1 MDDDK
6 RRRWLP
12 HGWMAGAWTPGARRM
27 AWLALA
33 MLAIVLPLTLVAL
46 LGRPATE
53 PAASRPALVDL
64 PLDFWDWGANRTLT
78 PVEREQLA
86 AMGSTQV
93 YSLCGLIAAE
103 SGKPTWTP
111 SGRASSPPPGLEQHL
126 VVRLDAGLARIM
138 DPALGPQL
146 IPLIVAGCERNRTAA
161 SRGVQIDADVPTKK
175 LAAYAEFLHQLRSA
189 LPAGWGLSCTMLLD
203 WARSRDLALV
213 GEAVDFVAP
222 QFYSAYIPL
231 DPAQTHEVVAA
242 VELERTVRRLEAL
255 GVPYRIG
262 LPIFEQCSLFD
273 ARGELLK
280 PSLPLSPEAAL
291 AAGARPVRVGRGDE
305 TTLELVVPAPLQ
317 AGNLRFAAGQRLLFG
332 TPTASGLAR
341 QLATLRRIPHVRC
354 RGVLLYRLPGTEI
367 TRTLSIAQVAAAVA
381 GTVRP
386 AALTWRAEP
395 LGNGHWTLLLS
406 NRGDEDFIDLERPAR
421 AILTAT
427 GSRLSPPAVAPRGG
441 HFLLSPLV
449 GGAPG
454 PPAQADGM
462 AIDLLMLR
470 AGATLT
476 VEDVRIDGPP
486 GTVPLGEVR
495 WAGGSARLERR

>member
-1 MDDDK
+1 MDTGPEIDAATR

-12 HGWMAGAWTPGARRM
+12 AA
-27 AWLALA
+27 
-33 MLAIVLPLTLVAL
+33 LVAL
-46 LGRPATE
+46 AI
-53 PAASRPALVDL
+53 AASLGLAALLHQPAPAPAPSTPALTTL
-64 PLDFWDWGANRTLT
+64 PIDFWDWGANRTLT
-78 PVEREQLA
+78 PSEREQLT

-93 YSLCGLIAAE
+93 FSLCGLVDDVG
-103 SGKPTWTP
+103 GKPTWIP
-111 SGRASSPPPGLEQHL
+111 SGRASAPPPGLEQHL

-146 IPLIVAGCERNRTAA
+146 IPLIIAGCERNRTPA
-161 SRGVQIDADVPTKK
+161 SQGLQIDADVPTKK

-189 LPAGWGLSCTMLLD
+189 MPSGWGLSCTMLLD
-203 WARSRDLALV
+203 WARSRDLQQV

-231 DPAQTHEVVAA
+231 DPGQTHEVVAA

-255 GVPYRIG
+255 GVPYRVG

-291 AAGARPVRVGRGDE
+291 AAGARTVRVSRGDE
-305 TTLELVVPAPLQ
+305 TTIELAVPVPLQ
-317 AGNLRFAAGQRLLFG
+317 VANLRFDAGQRLLFG
-332 TPTASGLAR
+332 TPTVSGLSR
-341 QLATLRRIPHVRC
+341 QLTVLRGLPRANC

-367 TRTLSIAQVAAAVA
+367 TRTLSISQVAAAVA
-381 GTVRP
+381 GKIKP
-386 AALTWRAEP
+386 ATLTWRAEP

-406 NRGDEDFIDLERPAR
+406 NRGDEDFIDQERPAR
-421 AILTAT
+421 ATLTAT
-427 GSRLSPPAVAPRGG
+427 GSRVSLSAVAPRGG

-449 GGAPG
+449 SGVPG
-454 PPAQADGM
+454 PPAQADGL

-470 AGATLT
+470 AGSTLT
-476 VEDVRIDGPP
+476 VEDVRIAGPP

-495 WAGGSARLERR
+495 WTTGSAPLEHR